1 MPADKVNTQA
11 YGIIIMAM
19 TVLGVI
25 VNVSSIVLLCKR
37 KRASMFHSLLKVS
50 VCLYTL
56 SCLGPASGLPRAYLG
71 PASGLPRACL
81 GPALG
86 LPRACLGPASGLPRS
101 CIGPASRLPRCLPR
115 TLVCLGL
122 SGPESTLAGH
132 EADLRQDT
140 FYPSL
145 HCCNFFRFWPFTI

>member
-56 SCLGPASGLPRAYLG
+56 SCLGPTSGLPRACLG

-81 GPALG
+81 GPASG
-86 LPRACLGPASGLPRS
+86 LPRACLGPASGLPWA
-101 CIGPASRLPRCLPR
+101 CLAPASGLPRA
-115 TLVCLGL
+115 CLGAC
-122 SGPESTLAGH
+122 LALWSR
-132 EADLRQDT
+132 DLQ
-140 FYPSL
+140 
-145 HCCNFFRFWPFTI
+145 I